1 MHDTER
7 PLTDLMAISNAL
19 VGLHKQQFGRGPI
32 KARSN
37 WAGSDTLVC
46 TLEDVL
52 LPAERKLVELGEAAR
67 VRDTRSSYQAAT
79 ETQFV
84 AAIEQI
90 VERKVRAFASA
101 FDVNA
106 NVAYEVFTF
115 ERGEADAS
123 SAAAANDGFVART

>member
-1 MHDTER
+1 MQHTER
-7 PLTDLMAISNAL
+7 PLTDLMAVSNAL

-32 KARSN
+32 KARST
-37 WAGSDTLVC
+37 GSDTLVC

-79 ETQFV
+79 ETEFV

-90 VERKVRAFASA
+90 VYRKVRAFASA

-123 SAAAANDGFVART
+123 SIGAADDVYAAPG